1 MDKILQTISPE
12 ELIAQSSE
20 AIDAVKTASGFQD
33 QHFKALC
40 MPLIHAFANA
50 VQMVPLSTTYYRD
63 VRGAWD
69 FGLVSA
75 MVALRY
81 AGTQIFYP
89 TMESEE
95 RRIMEPQC
103 RFAAFAATLGSAV
116 ALTAQNTRV
125 TVISDGDIDEYHP
138 VMASQSFRSWLQ
150 SNPTATFAWRGNTT
164 LLTPQECAAISAR
177 FFPSGLLAHFD
188 LRVVLMIYNSIS
200 PQLAANGIETTLS
213 KVVRSSISKVIE
225 KYMLDDAKKY
235 RDNPS
240 GSPITV
246 NGLALG
252 EAMVNATIYIS
263 DENPLD
269 GKKPVSNV
277 PTPTATNTVASS
289 AGDVIRRDTLM
300 DNASD
305 TLTEWFQVLRT
316 HDNFQELKSR
326 LKVSEE
332 GIEVPLGML
341 GLFGVS
347 APLIRKHMTDANM
360 VVGRTSDQR
369 GIIVDGSLKSLFFG
383 EDE

>member
-1 MDKILQTISPE
+1 MDKILHPISAE
-12 ELIAQSSE
+12 ELISQSAE

-33 QHFKALC
+33 QHFKTLC
-40 MPLIHAFANA
+40 MPLIKAFANA

-75 MVALRY
+75 MVAFRY

-116 ALTAQNTRV
+116 ALTAQNTRLTVNRDGV
-125 TVISDGDIDEYHP
+125 TDEYHP
-138 VMASQSFRSWLQ
+138 VMTSESMRGWLQ
-150 SNPTATFAWRGNTT
+150 NNPTATFSWRAAATP
-164 LLTPQECAAISAR
+164 LTPQECAAISAR
-177 FFPSGLLAHFD
+177 FFPAGLLSPFD

-213 KVVRSSISKVIE
+213 KVVRNSISKVIE

-240 GSPITV
+240 GAPITV
-246 NGLALG
+246 NGLELG
-252 EAMVNATIYIS
+252 DAMVNATIYKP

-269 GKKPVSNV
+269 GKSPATTAPV
-277 PTPTATNTVASS
+277 VART
-289 AGDVIRRDTLM
+289 AGDSASDVVRRNTLM
-300 DNASD
+300 SNASD
-305 TLTEWFQVLRT
+305 TLTEWFQVLQT
-316 HDNFQELKSR
+316 HDNYQELKSR
-326 LKVSEE
+326 LKVTEE

-369 GIIVDGSLKSLFFG
+369 GIVVDGSLKPLFFG
-383 EDE
+383 EEE